1 MTKYKYIIFTII
13 AILFLLIYQ
22 DIKKVELSNENKI
35 LFINSSYNSRTNF
48 TDQING
54 IYKELG
60 KNFTLYN
67 EVMCIDESNN
77 KENIYN
83 LTKKRINS
91 IKGLDAVIVSSD
103 DPLEFVIKYRNE
115 LFKDIPIVFFGV
127 ENQELIKDVLN
138 YNLVSGVR
146 TVVSLDDNI
155 ELVRK
160 IHKNVKNIYIV
171 SDYEEDFYNQ
181 SVLHDKTKYTNKDLN
196 IDYIATT
203 NIKVNDFKEKII
215 DKLGADDAIIKI
227 NTSKF
232 KDISIDDSK
241 VYNAVFN
248 PKQKIPVYSA
258 VEDSLDYSDIGGKVI
273 SNYNQGRVAG
283 KIVKNILLGKNESNI
298 YIEEDLNKY
307 IFDYDV
313 MKRFGIKKSQLPKG
327 SVVNNDLIDGLNKYN
342 VLFICSIIFY
352 IGLIAIII
360 ALAIYIHNKK
370 KYEKMLLEV
379 INESNEANRLKSHF
393 ISNIT
398 HELRTPITVIM
409 SVMQL
414 TKSKSENSQ
423 YILDENNFNLIDV
436 NCNRLLRLIN
446 NIIDVEKYESDNIN
460 LELENINIVELI
472 EDIVSSITPFIKAK
486 NLDII
491 FDTTDEDIIMAIDIN
506 KMERIILN
514 LLSNAIK
521 FSNDNGVINVNLYKI
536 NNILKITIKD
546 EGMGICERDLEKIFG
561 RFVQL
566 DTTTTR
572 KNEGSGIGLTIVE
585 SFVKEHNGNISIQ
598 SEQNKGTIFTVEIPI
613 VVLDKDIKDKK
624 YYHKEIEKNLKLE
637 LSDIYI

>member
-115 LFKDIPIVFFGV
+115 LFKYIPIVFFGV
-127 ENQELIKDVLN
+127 ENQELIKDALN

-196 IDYIATT
+196 IDYIATS

-248 PKQKIPVYSA
+248 PKQKIPVYST

-283 KIVKNILLGKNESNI
+283 KIVKNILLGKNESNL
-298 YIEEDLNKY
+298 YIEDDLNKY

-313 MKRFGIKKSQLPKG
+313 MKRFGIKKTQLPKG
-327 SVVNNDLIDGLNKYN
+327 SVINNDLIDDFNKYN
-342 VLFICSIIFY
+342 VLFICSIIFS

-423 YILDENNFNLIDV
+423 YILDENNFNLIGV

-521 FSNDNGVINVNLYKI
+521 FSNDNGIINVNLYKI

-546 EGMGICERDLEKIFG
+546 EGIGICESDLDKIFG

-613 VVLDKDIKDKK
+613 VVLDEDIKDKK

>member
-1 MTKYKYIIFTII
+1 M
-13 AILFLLIYQ
+13 
-22 DIKKVELSNENKI
+22 
-35 LFINSSYNSRTNF
+35 
-48 TDQING
+48 
-54 IYKELG
+54 
-60 KNFTLYN
+60 
-67 EVMCIDESNN
+67 
-77 KENIYN
+77 
-83 LTKKRINS
+83 
-91 IKGLDAVIVSSD
+91 
-103 DPLEFVIKYRNE
+103 EFVIKYRNE
-115 LFKDIPIVFFGV
+115 LFKYIPIVFFGV
-127 ENQELIKDVLN
+127 ENQELIKDALN

-155 ELVRK
+155 ELVRN

-196 IDYIATT
+196 IDYIATS

-248 PKQKIPVYSA
+248 PKQKIPVYST

-273 SNYNQGRVAG
+273 SNYNQGKVVG
-283 KIVKNILLGKNESNI
+283 KIVKNILLGKNESNL
-298 YIEEDLNKY
+298 YIEDDLNKY

-313 MKRFGIKKSQLPKG
+313 MKRFGIKKTQLPKG
-327 SVVNNDLIDGLNKYN
+327 SVINNDLIDDFNKYN
-342 VLFICSIIFY
+342 VLFICSIIFS

-414 TKSKSENSQ
+414 TKSKSENSK
-423 YILDENNFNLIDV
+423 YILDENNFNLIGV

-486 NLDII
+486 NLDIV

-521 FSNDNGVINVNLYKI
+521 FSNDNGIINVNLYKI

-546 EGMGICERDLEKIFG
+546 EGIGICESDLDKIFG

-585 SFVKEHNGNISIQ
+585 SFVKEHNGNIQYSIR
-598 SEQNKGTIFTVEIPI
+598 
-613 VVLDKDIKDKK
+613 KK
-624 YYHKEIEKNLKLE
+624 
-637 LSDIYI
+637 